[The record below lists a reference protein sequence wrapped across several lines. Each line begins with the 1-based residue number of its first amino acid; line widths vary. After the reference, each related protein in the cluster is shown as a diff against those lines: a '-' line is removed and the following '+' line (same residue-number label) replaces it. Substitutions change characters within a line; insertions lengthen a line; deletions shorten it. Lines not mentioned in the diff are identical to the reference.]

1 MSSRARMA
9 PGKTRTR
16 GGARDGQRP
25 DGIITGYVLKLIR
38 GSLGLS
44 QLELAELLQVD
55 PNTVQGW
62 ESGRRSLAAT
72 SVSSLVGLRYRLR
85 GLGAHPLLI
94 AALDVAMEA
103 DYLLSFILSGEADA
117 TPLSAHPLAVLVTT
131 QGMNEMLAW
140 PFKGRPPEALQAVG
154 PVPRRG
160 PVAAAPTVS
169 TAEANR
175 FFECL
180 RTTAER
186 SLQGPDNTTAAHAL
200 LRRQAYYMVGWDP
213 RPEARGWL
221 SQVQQVERGRIQ
233 NLDGWSPSWV
243 AARSLVVA
251 EARQGDPEP
260 LREFIRRALAS
271 DACEAANLNYWA
283 YWVGEGVGTQH
294 ADTFMAGDLGRWE
307 GARLLRWLHDTLQP
321 TTPWID
327 LNVHSLWALLV
338 RRAQLLERDQ
348 ALAASLRD
356 RAQVLLD
363 DQRISTDEDP
373 GMALTAA

>member
-1 MSSRARMA
+1 
-9 PGKTRTR
+9 
-16 GGARDGQRP
+16 
-25 DGIITGYVLKLIR
+25 
-38 GSLGLS
+38 
-44 QLELAELLQVD
+44 
-55 PNTVQGW
+55 
-62 ESGRRSLAAT
+62 
-72 SVSSLVGLRYRLR
+72 
-85 GLGAHPLLI
+85 
-94 AALDVAMEA
+94 VAMEA

-117 TPLSAHPLAVLVTT
+117 TPLSAHPMAVLVTT

-140 PFKGRPPEALQAVG
+140 PFKGRPPDALQAVG
-154 PVPRRG
+154 SVPRRG

-169 TAEANR
+169 RAEANR

-186 SLQGPDNTTAAHAL
+186 SLQSPDNTTAAHAL

-243 AARSLVVA
+243 AARSLAVA

-327 LNVHSLWALLV
+327 LNIHSLWALLV

-363 DQRISTDEDP
+363 DQRISTQSRRELEYVYY
-373 GMALTAA
+373 GMGLLQPFLRERRTLGA